1 MEKKHSHYYDPAP
14 RAEHDR
20 AIIHGQ
26 FEDRRFSFVTDSGV
40 FSKRQIDPGTTL
52 LLQSVLKEIK
62 DTSLRV
68 LDLGTGAGVMAIVL
82 ARLRPSLTV
91 TGSDINSRAVTLAK
105 ENAKQIGVPNV
116 RFIEADG
123 VPGDTV
129 FDLVICN
136 PPIRAGKDTVYRLFR
151 EVRDQHAAEG
161 VFYIVIRVKQGASS
175 AKKELSSLFDRV
187 ETVARAKG
195 YHVIKARGKR
205 EYGDDKDA

>member
-14 RAEHDR
+14 PAEHDR

-26 FEDRRFSFVTDSGV
+26 FEDSRFLFVTDSGV

-68 LDLGTGAGVMAIVL
+68 LDLGTGVGVMAIVL

-105 ENAKQIGVPNV
+105 ENAKQLGVPNV
-116 RFIEADG
+116 QFKEADG
-123 VPGDTV
+123 VPDDTV
-129 FDLVICN
+129 LDLVLCN
-136 PPIRAGKDTVYRLFR
+136 PPIRAGKDTVYRLFK
-151 EVRDQHAAEG
+151 EVRDHLAAEG

-175 AKKELSSLFDRV
+175 AKKELSSLFERV

-195 YHVIKARGKR
+195 YHVIKAWRKK
-205 EYGDDKDA
+205 E

>member
-14 RAEHDR
+14 PAEHDR

-26 FEDRRFSFVTDSGV
+26 FEDSRFLFVTDSGV

-105 ENAKQIGVPNV
+105 ENAKQLAVPNV
-116 RFIEADG
+116 QFKEADG
-123 VPGDTV
+123 VPDDTV
-129 FDLVICN
+129 LDLVLCN
-136 PPIRAGKDTVYRLFR
+136 PPIRAGKDTVYRLFK
-151 EVRDQHAAEG
+151 EVCEHLAAEG

-175 AKKELSSLFDRV
+175 AKKELSSLFERV

-195 YHVIKARGKR
+195 YHVIKAWRKK
-205 EYGDDKDA
+205 E

>member
-14 RAEHDR
+14 PAEHDR

-26 FEDRRFSFVTDSGV
+26 FEDSRFLFVTDSGV

-68 LDLGTGAGVMAIVL
+68 LDLGTGVGVMAIVL

-105 ENAKQIGVPNV
+105 ENAKQLAVPNV
-116 RFIEADG
+116 QFKEADG
-123 VPGDTV
+123 VPDDTV
-129 FDLVICN
+129 LDLVLCN
-136 PPIRAGKDTVYRLFR
+136 PPIRAGKDTVYRLFK
-151 EVRDQHAAEG
+151 EVCEHLAAEG

-175 AKKELSSLFDRV
+175 AKKELSSLFERV
-187 ETVARAKG
+187 EPVARAKG
-195 YHVIKARGKR
+195 YHVIKAWRKK
-205 EYGDDKDA
+205 E